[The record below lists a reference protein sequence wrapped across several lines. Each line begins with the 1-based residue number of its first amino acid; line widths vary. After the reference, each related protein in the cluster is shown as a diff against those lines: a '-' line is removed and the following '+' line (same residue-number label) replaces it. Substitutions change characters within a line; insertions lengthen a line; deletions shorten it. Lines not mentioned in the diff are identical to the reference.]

1 MAESKLRARLR
12 RLFSTNV
19 IVRHAGGRRLKI
31 ADTNRIQQT
40 TKDNLVDRYS
50 RLYSN
55 LATGGYGKSQ
65 QITFQSQRIGLFRDY
80 EEMDNDPI
88 ISSALD
94 IYADESTMRSEY
106 GDVLNIQSENENI
119 YDILHNLYYD
129 ILNIEFNLW
138 PWVRNLCKYGD
149 FYLYLDI
156 KDKYGV
162 TNVVPLSTYDVTR
175 IEGQDPS
182 EPYLTTFHVQDA
194 DNRHSNQRT
203 EKEFQNYEVAHF
215 RLLSDSNFLP
225 YGKGMIEGGRK
236 VWKQLSLMEDAM
248 LIHRIMRAPEKRVF
262 KIDIGNIP
270 PAEVEN
276 FMQKIINKMKKA
288 PVMDQDGD
296 YNLRY
301 NIQNLTEDFFLP
313 VRGGDSGTQI
323 EGLPGLTYEA
333 VDDIEYLRN
342 KLLAALKVPKAFLG
356 YEESLGSKA
365 TLAAEDVR
373 FARTIERIQRI
384 LISELTK
391 IGIVHLYS
399 QGYTDED
406 LVNFELGLTNPSKI
420 YEEEKIELWNSKQ
433 SLGQSMVDSKLA
445 STEWVYDNIFKFT
458 EEQKKEMRLQ
468 LIKDQKR
475 KFRHD
480 QIEQEGNDPVQSGE
494 AVGTQGAMMGGGDM
508 GGDIGGGLS
517 PEDQDALGD
526 ANIGRTGKEIGG
538 RPKEGNKFGKDSGA
552 RGRDPL
558 GSHDRRKQYGIALAH
573 YDAMKKDLKKLG
585 KKDRKLLEETM
596 DVEKE
601 YSDDV
606 NSLNDDSK

>member
-19 IVRHAGGRRLKI
+19 IVRHAGGKKLKI
-31 ADTNRIQQT
+31 ADTNRVQQMS
-40 TKDNLVDRYS
+40 KDNLVDRYS

-55 LATGGYGKSQ
+55 LASGGYGKSQ
-65 QITFQSQRIGLFRDY
+65 QISFQAQRIGLFRDY
-80 EEMDNDPI
+80 EEMDNDAI

-106 GDVLNIQSENENI
+106 GDVLTIQSDNENI
-119 YDILHNLYYD
+119 HDILRNLYYD
-129 ILNIEFNLW
+129 ILNVEFNLW

-156 KDKYGV
+156 KDNYGV
-162 TNVVPLSTYDVTR
+162 TNISPLSAYDVTR
-175 IEGQDPS
+175 IEGDDPS
-182 EPYLTTFHVQDA
+182 EPYMVKFSVEDG
-194 DNRHSNQRT
+194 DNRHSYNRT
-203 EKEFQNYEVAHF
+203 EKEFQNYEIAHF
-215 RLLSDSNFLP
+215 RLLSDSNFVP
-225 YGKGMIEGGRK
+225 YGKGMIEGARK
-236 VWKQLSLMEDAM
+236 IWKQLSLMEDAM

-288 PVMDQDGD
+288 PVMDEKTGD

-384 LISELTK
+384 IVSELTK

-406 LVNFELGLTNPSKI
+406 LVNFELSLTNPSKI

-433 SLGQSMVDSKLA
+433 SLGQSMIDSKLA
-445 STEWVYDNIFKFT
+445 STEWVYDNVFKFT
-458 EEQKKEMRLQ
+458 EEEKKKIRLD
-468 LIKDQKR
+468 LIRDQKR

-480 QIEQEGNDPVQSGE
+480 QIEQEGNDPLQSGE
-494 AVGTQGAMMGGGDM
+494 AVGTQGAMMGGDEA
-508 GGDIGGGLS
+508 GGEID
-517 PEDQDALGD
+517 PAAQDALD
-526 ANIGRTGKEIGG
+526 SANIGRSGDEIGG
-538 RPKEGNKFGKDSGA
+538 RPKEGNKYKKDSGA

-573 YDAMKKDLKKLG
+573 YDAMKDDLKKLSRN
-585 KKDRKLLEETM
+585 DRKLLEETL

-601 YSDDV
+601 YSNEVD
-606 NSLNDDSK
+606 SLNDNKND

>member
-19 IVRHAGGRRLKI
+19 IVRHAGGRKLKI

-215 RLLSDSNFLP
+215 RLLSDVTYLP
-225 YGKGMIEGGRK
+225 YGRSYLEPARK
-236 VWKQLSLMEDAM
+236 IFKQTNLMEDAM
-248 LIHRIMRAPEKRVF
+248 LIHRIMRAPEKRMFYINV
-262 KIDIGNIP
+262 GSIP
-270 PAEVEN
+270 PNEVDQ
-276 FMQKIINKMKKA
+276 FMQKTINAMKKT
-288 PVMDQDGD
+288 PYIGQDGN
-296 YNLRY
+296 YNLKF
-301 NIQNLTEDFFLP
+301 NIQNMMEDFYLP
-313 VRGGDSGTQI
+313 VRGGDTSTRIDTTKGLDYDGTNDVQ
-323 EGLPGLTYEA
+323 
-333 VDDIEYLRN
+333 YLQS
-342 KLLAALKVPKAFLG
+342 KLFAALKIPKAYFG
-356 YEESLGSKA
+356 YEGDLQGKA
-365 TLAAEDVR
+365 TLAAEDIR
-373 FARTIERIQRI
+373 FARTVERVQKI
-384 LISELTK
+384 L
-391 IGIVHLYS
+391 
-399 QGYTDED
+399 
-406 LVNFELGLTNPSKI
+406 
-420 YEEEKIELWNSKQ
+420 
-433 SLGQSMVDSKLA
+433 
-445 STEWVYDNIFKFT
+445 EWTY
-458 EEQKKEMRLQ
+458 
-468 LIKDQKR
+468 
-475 KFRHD
+475 
-480 QIEQEGNDPVQSGE
+480 
-494 AVGTQGAMMGGGDM
+494 
-508 GGDIGGGLS
+508 
-517 PEDQDALGD
+517 
-526 ANIGRTGKEIGG
+526 
-538 RPKEGNKFGKDSGA
+538 
-552 RGRDPL
+552 
-558 GSHDRRKQYGIALAH
+558 
-573 YDAMKKDLKKLG
+573 
-585 KKDRKLLEETM
+585 
-596 DVEKE
+596 
-601 YSDDV
+601 
-606 NSLNDDSK
+606 